1 MKRKA
6 NVIVLMLLLTL
17 LVTACSTQQNEG
29 AATKSEKKTFGL
41 ATASIGGAYYPM
53 GQAISS
59 VVENHVEGVSLTPE
73 VTNGSVENP
82 RLVDGGEVQFGI
94 TNSNIGYFAY
104 KGEAP
109 YDKKLQIVAVGNLHP
124 SVFHVIVLDKSPIKS
139 IADLKGKRVAVG
151 PAGGGTLNVLQDVLK
166 QYDMQLSD
174 IVPSYL
180 SYTDGFTQLKDGNVD
195 AALALAGYP
204 AAGVMEISTTE
215 KIRFLELEE
224 EKFNS
229 LLNEF
234 PYYSKIVV
242 PKDVYNLD
250 KDVIAVGI
258 KNILI
263 TRPDMDEEIIYNIT
277 KAIYENLSE
286 LAEINKTAGQIDP
299 ATAGATS
306 IPLHPGAEK
315 YFKEK
320 K

>member
-1 MKRKA
+1 MKRKT
-6 NVIVLMLLLTL
+6 NIIVLMLLLTL
-17 LVTACSTQQNEG
+17 FATACSTQQNEG
-29 AATKSEKKTFGL
+29 GATKNEKKTFGL

-53 GQAISS
+53 GQAISA

-73 VTNGSVENP
+73 VTNGAVENP
-82 RLVDGGEVQFGI
+82 RLVDGGEAQFGI

-104 KGEAP
+104 KGEGP
-109 YDKKLQIVAVGNLHP
+109 YDKKLQIAAVGNLHP
-124 SVFHVIVLDKSPIKS
+124 SVFHVIVLDKSSIKS

-151 PAGGGTLNVLQDVLK
+151 PAGGGTLNVLQDVLI

-250 KDVIAVGI
+250 KDAVAVGI

-263 TRPDMDEEIIYNIT
+263 TRPDMDEEVIYNIT

-286 LAEINKTAGQIDP
+286 LAEINKTAGQIDA
-299 ATAGATS
+299 ATAGETS